1 MRKALPIAGLAV
13 ALLSVGGAAYWLG
26 RNQSGVVAVKVASTT
41 AANAKSGPGAGGA
54 AGDGAGGIAVEIVKV
69 RATQLT
75 QSITAVG
82 SLRSDESVVIRP
94 EIAGRVSEILFSEGS
109 RVQRGA
115 PLIRFDAS
123 VQRAELAQADANLSL
138 SRSKLERALDLQKK
152 GFISSQAKDEAEN
165 NFRVA
170 QAGYDLS
177 AARLTKLEI
186 KAPFSG
192 LVGLRSISVGDYV
205 KDGQDIVNLE
215 GVDPLKVDFKVPEIY
230 LKQVRVGQWL
240 QIALDAFPNQNFDGR
255 VFAIN
260 PLLDANGRSIVIRAV
275 VKNGEARL
283 RPGMF
288 ARVRLLLN
296 ESRASLTVPEQSL
309 FPVGDDQY
317 VYRVVE
323 GRAQR
328 VKIDIGQRREGQVE
342 VVAGLKADDLV
353 VTAGQLKLRDG
364 ATVKVVEAPTT
375 RPAEAKTTTATDG
388 AAAAKAGTVAADAD
402 SAGNPAKK
410 ADAALRE
417 KS

>member
-1 MRKALPIAGLAV
+1 MKKALLVAGGVV
-13 ALLSVGGAAYWLG
+13 ALLSVSGGAYWLG
-26 RNQSGVVAVKVASTT
+26 KNQSDPN
-41 AANAKSGPGAGGA
+41 AANATAPANAKNAGGA
-54 AGDGAGGIAVEIVKV
+54 ASSVVVEVVKV
-69 RATQLT
+69 RATRLA

-94 EIAGRVSEILFSEGS
+94 EIAGRVAEILFSEGS
-109 RVQRGA
+109 RVIRGA

-138 SRSKLERALDLQKK
+138 SKSKLERALDLQKK
-152 GFISSQAKDEAEN
+152 GFISSQAKDEADN

-170 QAGYDLS
+170 QAAYDLS
-177 AARLTKLEI
+177 AAKLTKLEI

-192 LVGLRSISVGDYV
+192 LVGLRLISVGDYV

-230 LKQVRVGQWL
+230 LKQVRVGQSL
-240 QIALDAFPNQNFDGR
+240 QIALDAFPNQDFDGR

-260 PLLDANGRSIVIRAV
+260 PLVDANGRSIVIRAV
-275 VKNGEARL
+275 VRNGEARL

-288 ARVRLLLN
+288 ARVRLLLS
-296 ESRASLTVPEQSL
+296 ESRDSLTVPEQAL

-328 VKIDIGQRREGQVE
+328 VKVDIGQRREGQVE
-342 VVAGLKADDLV
+342 VAAGLKANELV
-353 VTAGQLKLRDG
+353 VTAGQLKLKDG
-364 ATVKVVEAPTT
+364 VTVKVVEAPTP
-375 RPAEAKTTTATDG
+375 RPAEASAVPAKDG
-388 AAAAKAGTVAADAD
+388 AVTAETNNAG
-402 SAGNPAKK
+402 K

>member
-1 MRKALPIAGLAV
+1 MRKVLPVAGFVV
-13 ALLSVGGAAYWLG
+13 ALFTVAGGAYWLG
-26 RNQSGVVAVKVASTT
+26 KNQPGDIGGKAASTS
-41 AANAKSGPGAGGA
+41 AANTKGGAGGA
-54 AGDGAGGIAVEIVKV
+54 AAAIAVEIVKV
-69 RATQLT
+69 RATQLA

-94 EIAGRVSEILFSEGS
+94 EIAGRVAEILFSEGS

-138 SRSKLERALDLQKK
+138 SKSKLERALDLQKK

-165 NFRVA
+165 NYRVT
-170 QAGYDLS
+170 QAAYDLS

-192 LVGLRSISVGDYV
+192 IVGLRSISVGDYV

-230 LKQVRVGQWL
+230 LKQVRVGQAL
-240 QIALDAFPNQNFDGR
+240 QIALEAFPNQNFDGR

-260 PLLDANGRSIVIRAV
+260 PLVDANGRSIVIRAV

-288 ARVRLLLN
+288 ARVLLLLN
-296 ESRASLTVPEQSL
+296 ENRDSLTVPEQAL

-317 VYRVVE
+317 VYRVVDD
-323 GRAQR
+323 RAQR
-328 VKIDIGQRREGQVE
+328 VKINIGQRREGQVE
-342 VVAGLKADDLV
+342 VAAGLKADDMV

-364 ATVKVVEAPTT
+364 ASVKVVDAPAP
-375 RPAEAKTTTATDG
+375 RPAETKTPAEADNV
-388 AAAAKAGTVAADAD
+388 AGK
-402 SAGNPAKK
+402 AKK
-410 ADAALRE
+410 ADATLRG

>member
-1 MRKALPIAGLAV
+1 MRKVLPVAGFVV
-13 ALLSVGGAAYWLG
+13 ALFTVAGGAYWLG
-26 RNQSGVVAVKVASTT
+26 KNQPGDIGGKTASTS
-41 AANAKSGPGAGGA
+41 AANTKGGAGGA
-54 AGDGAGGIAVEIVKV
+54 AAAIAVEIVKV
-69 RATQLT
+69 RATQLA

-94 EIAGRVSEILFSEGS
+94 EIAGRVAEILFSEGS

-138 SRSKLERALDLQKK
+138 SKSKLERALDLQKK

-165 NFRVA
+165 NYRVT
-170 QAGYDLS
+170 QAAYDLS

-192 LVGLRSISVGDYV
+192 IVGLRSISVGDYV

-230 LKQVRVGQWL
+230 LKQVRVGQAL
-240 QIALDAFPNQNFDGR
+240 QIALEAFPNQNFDGR

-260 PLLDANGRSIVIRAV
+260 PLVDANGRSIVIRAV

-288 ARVRLLLN
+288 ARVLLLLN
-296 ESRASLTVPEQSL
+296 ENRDSLTVPEQAL

-317 VYRVVE
+317 VYRVVDD
-323 GRAQR
+323 RAQR
-328 VKIDIGQRREGQVE
+328 VKINIGQRREGQVE
-342 VVAGLKADDLV
+342 VAAGLKADDMV

-364 ATVKVVEAPTT
+364 ASVKVVDAPAP
-375 RPAEAKTTTATDG
+375 RPAETKTPAEADNV
-388 AAAAKAGTVAADAD
+388 AGK
-402 SAGNPAKK
+402 AKK
-410 ADAALRE
+410 ADSTLRG

>member
-1 MRKALPIAGLAV
+1 MQADTEAWLIPNYPTRKHMKKALLVAGVVV
-13 ALLSVGGAAYWLG
+13 ALLSVGGGAYWLG
-26 RNQSGVVAVKVASTT
+26 KNQSDSN
-41 AANAKSGPGAGGA
+41 AANATAPANAKNAAGA
-54 AGDGAGGIAVEIVKV
+54 AGSVAVEVVKV
-69 RATQLT
+69 RATRLA

-94 EIAGRVSEILFSEGS
+94 EIAGRVAEILFSEGS
-109 RVQRGA
+109 RVIRGA

-138 SRSKLERALDLQKK
+138 SKSKLERALDLQKK
-152 GFISSQAKDEAEN
+152 GFISSQAKDEADN

-170 QAGYDLS
+170 QAAYDLS
-177 AARLTKLEI
+177 AAKLTKLEI

-192 LVGLRSISVGDYV
+192 LVGLRLISVGDYV

-230 LKQVRVGQWL
+230 LKQVRVGQSL
-240 QIALDAFPNQNFDGR
+240 QIALDAFPNQDFDGR

-260 PLLDANGRSIVIRAV
+260 PLVDANGRSIVIRAV
-275 VKNGEARL
+275 VRNGEARL

-288 ARVRLLLN
+288 ARVRLLLS
-296 ESRASLTVPEQSL
+296 ESRDSLTVPEQAL

-342 VVAGLKADDLV
+342 VATGLKTDDIV
-353 VTAGQLKLRDG
+353 VTAGQLKLKDG
-364 ATVKVVEAPTT
+364 VTVKVVEAPTP
-375 RPAEAKTTTATDG
+375 RPAEATAVPAKDG
-388 AAAAKAGTVAADAD
+388 AVTAETNNAG
-402 SAGNPAKK
+402 K

>member
-1 MRKALPIAGLAV
+1 MRNVLPVAGVVV
-13 ALLSVGGAAYWLG
+13 ALFTVAGGAFWLGKNQSGDSNGKAAATSAANTKGGPGGAA
-26 RNQSGVVAVKVASTT
+26 
-41 AANAKSGPGAGGA
+41 AA
-54 AGDGAGGIAVEIVKV
+54 IAVEIVKV
-69 RATQLT
+69 RTTQLA

-94 EIAGRVSEILFSEGS
+94 EIAGRVAEILFSEGS

-123 VQRAELAQADANLSL
+123 VQRAELAQADANLSF
-138 SRSKLERALDLQKK
+138 SKSKLERALDLQRK

-165 NFRVA
+165 NFRVT
-170 QAGYDLS
+170 QAAYDLS

-192 LVGLRSISVGDYV
+192 IVGLRSISVGDYV

-230 LKQVRVGQWL
+230 LKQVRVGQAL
-240 QIALDAFPNQNFDGR
+240 KIALEAFPNQNFDGR

-260 PLLDANGRSIVIRAV
+260 PLVDANGRSIVIRAV
-275 VKNGEARL
+275 VKNGEKRL

-288 ARVRLLLN
+288 ARVLLLLN
-296 ESRASLTVPEQSL
+296 ESRDSLAVPEQAL

-317 VYRVVE
+317 VYRVVDD
-323 GRAQR
+323 RAQR
-328 VKIDIGQRREGQVE
+328 VKITIGQRREGQVE
-342 VVAGLKADDLV
+342 VAAGLNADDMV

-364 ATVKVVEAPTT
+364 ATVKVVDAPTP
-375 RPAEAKTTTATDG
+375 RPAETKT
-388 AAAAKAGTVAADAD
+388 AAEAD
-402 SAGNPAKK
+402 SVAGRAKK
-410 ADAALRE
+410 EDATLRE

>member
-1 MRKALPIAGLAV
+1 MRKVLPVAGFVV
-13 ALLSVGGAAYWLG
+13 ALFTVAGGAYWLG
-26 RNQSGVVAVKVASTT
+26 KNQPGDIGGKAASTS
-41 AANAKSGPGAGGA
+41 AANTKGGAGGA
-54 AGDGAGGIAVEIVKV
+54 AAAIAVEIVKV
-69 RATQLT
+69 RATQLA

-94 EIAGRVSEILFSEGS
+94 EIAGRVAEILFSEGS

-138 SRSKLERALDLQKK
+138 SKSKLERALDLQKK

-165 NFRVA
+165 NYRVT
-170 QAGYDLS
+170 QAAYDLS

-192 LVGLRSISVGDYV
+192 IVGLRSISVGDYV

-230 LKQVRVGQWL
+230 LKQVRVGQAL
-240 QIALDAFPNQNFDGR
+240 QIALEAFPNQNFDGR

-260 PLLDANGRSIVIRAV
+260 PLVDANGRSIVIRAV

-288 ARVRLLLN
+288 ARVLLLLN
-296 ESRASLTVPEQSL
+296 ENRDSLTVPEQAL

-317 VYRVVE
+317 VYRVVDD
-323 GRAQR
+323 RAQR
-328 VKIDIGQRREGQVE
+328 VKINIGQRREGQVE
-342 VVAGLKADDLV
+342 VAAGLKADDMV

-364 ATVKVVEAPTT
+364 ASVKVVDAPAP
-375 RPAEAKTTTATDG
+375 RPAETKTPAEADNV
-388 AAAAKAGTVAADAD
+388 AGK
-402 SAGNPAKK
+402 AKK
-410 ADAALRE
+410 ADSTLRG

>member
-1 MRKALPIAGLAV
+1 MQAVAEAWLIPNYPTRKHMKKALLVAGVVV
-13 ALLSVGGAAYWLG
+13 ALLSVSGGAYWLG
-26 RNQSGVVAVKVASTT
+26 KNQSAPNAANVT
-41 AANAKSGPGAGGA
+41 APANAKNAGGA
-54 AGDGAGGIAVEIVKV
+54 ASSVAVEVVKV
-69 RATQLT
+69 RATRLA

-94 EIAGRVSEILFSEGS
+94 EIAGRVAEILFSEGS
-109 RVQRGA
+109 RVIRGA

-138 SRSKLERALDLQKK
+138 SKSKLERALDLQKK
-152 GFISSQAKDEAEN
+152 GFISSQAKDEADN

-170 QAGYDLS
+170 QAAYDLS
-177 AARLTKLEI
+177 AAKLTKLEI

-192 LVGLRSISVGDYV
+192 LVGLRLISVGDYV

-230 LKQVRVGQWL
+230 LKQVRVGQSL
-240 QIALDAFPNQNFDGR
+240 QIALDAFPNQDFDGR

-260 PLLDANGRSIVIRAV
+260 PLVDANGRSIVIRAV
-275 VKNGEARL
+275 VRNGEARL

-288 ARVRLLLN
+288 ARVRLLLS
-296 ESRASLTVPEQSL
+296 ESRDSLTVPEQAL

-328 VKIDIGQRREGQVE
+328 VKVDIGQRREGQVE
-342 VVAGLKADDLV
+342 VAAGLKANELV
-353 VTAGQLKLRDG
+353 VTAGQLKLKDG
-364 ATVKVVEAPTT
+364 VTVKVVEAPTP
-375 RPAEAKTTTATDG
+375 RPAEASAVPAKDG
-388 AAAAKAGTVAADAD
+388 AVTAETSNAG
-402 SAGNPAKK
+402 K

>member
-1 MRKALPIAGLAV
+1 MRKVLPVAGFVV
-13 ALLSVGGAAYWLG
+13 ALFTVAGGAYWLG
-26 RNQSGVVAVKVASTT
+26 KNQPGDIGGKAASTS
-41 AANAKSGPGAGGA
+41 AANTKGGAGGA
-54 AGDGAGGIAVEIVKV
+54 AAAIAVEIVKV
-69 RATQLT
+69 RTTRLA

-94 EIAGRVSEILFSEGS
+94 EIAGRVAEILFSEGS

-138 SRSKLERALDLQKK
+138 SKSKLERALDLQRK

-165 NFRVA
+165 NYRVT
-170 QAGYDLS
+170 QAAYDLS

-192 LVGLRSISVGDYV
+192 IVGLRSISVGDYV

-230 LKQVRVGQWL
+230 LKQVRVGQAL
-240 QIALDAFPNQNFDGR
+240 QIALEAFPNQNFDGR

-260 PLLDANGRSIVIRAV
+260 PLVDANGRSIVIRAV

-288 ARVRLLLN
+288 ARVLLLLN
-296 ESRASLTVPEQSL
+296 ENRDSLTVPEQAL

-317 VYRVVE
+317 VYRVVDD
-323 GRAQR
+323 RAQR
-328 VKIDIGQRREGQVE
+328 VKINIGQRREGQVE
-342 VVAGLKADDLV
+342 VAAGLKADDMV

-364 ATVKVVEAPTT
+364 ASVKVVDAPAP
-375 RPAEAKTTTATDG
+375 RPAETKTPAEADNV
-388 AAAAKAGTVAADAD
+388 AGK
-402 SAGNPAKK
+402 AKK
-410 ADAALRE
+410 ADATLRG